1 MYGVIT
7 KETMP
12 SVFSTTRSDRLSD
25 KYSFIPTT
33 RILDVLSEEGWVP
46 TSAQQVSSRTDEE
59 RQHAKHLI
67 RLRHEDTA
75 VWDGEGKVGDTFPEL
90 VLFNSHNGR
99 ANYQLRFGLYRM
111 ICSNGM
117 VVGTEHLAPIRIRH
131 MGYSDDQVVDASRK
145 FIESAE
151 RILDVVD
158 DWKGIQMDKKQV
170 ASFGLDAAKL
180 RFENPDEMT
189 VNSVLQTRRMEDAED
204 NLWTVFNR
212 AQENLIR
219 GGFMVNGGRRS
230 SRTITSID
238 KNLEINTELWD
249 LASNYSKN

>member
-1 MYGVIT
+1 MYGILT
-7 KETMP
+7 KESMP
-12 SVFSTTRSDRLSD
+12 SVFSTTRSDKLSD

-33 RILDVLSEEGWVP
+33 RILDVLSDEGWVP
-46 TSAQQVSSRTDEE
+46 TSAQQVSSRTSEE
-59 RQHAKHLI
+59 REHAKHLI
-67 RLRHEDTA
+67 RLRHEDTMA
-75 VWDGEGKVGDTFPEL
+75 WDGEGKVGETFPEL

-145 FIESAE
+145 FIGSAE
-151 RILDVVD
+151 RILDVID
-158 DWKGIQMDKKQV
+158 DWKGINMDRRQV
-170 ASFGLDAAKL
+170 AKFGTDAAKL
-180 RFENPDEMT
+180 RFADPDEMT
-189 VNSVLQTRRMEDAED
+189 INSVLQARRTEDTAD

-212 AQENLIR
+212 AQENLLR

-230 SRTITSID
+230 SRAITSID
-238 KNLEINTELWD
+238 KNLELNTELWD